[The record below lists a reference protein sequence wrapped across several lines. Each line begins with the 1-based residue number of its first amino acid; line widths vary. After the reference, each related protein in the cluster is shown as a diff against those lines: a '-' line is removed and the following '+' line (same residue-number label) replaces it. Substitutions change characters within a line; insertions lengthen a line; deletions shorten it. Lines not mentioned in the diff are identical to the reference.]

1 MDFESQELFPCLTSR
16 PVQPAA
22 TWQKRNMPG
31 LELAAESSI
40 ERLDIPKENLVRFEY
55 SLKIKNTLG
64 PSIADICKSLM
75 ARRKVSVELSSNKKT
90 GMVTLIVHGSPSDVL
105 TAKKELIS
113 QLTIPVYLLFD
124 F

>member
-16 PVQPAA
+16 PVQPTA

-31 LELAAESSI
+31 LELAAISSM
-40 ERLDIPKENLVRFEY
+40 ERLDIPKENLVRFYY
-55 SLKIKNTLG
+55 SSKIKNTLG
-64 PSIADICKSLM
+64 PSIADICKAFM

-105 TAKKELIS
+105 ITKKELLS
-113 QLTIPVYLLFD
+113 QLTIPVYF
-124 F
+124 FI